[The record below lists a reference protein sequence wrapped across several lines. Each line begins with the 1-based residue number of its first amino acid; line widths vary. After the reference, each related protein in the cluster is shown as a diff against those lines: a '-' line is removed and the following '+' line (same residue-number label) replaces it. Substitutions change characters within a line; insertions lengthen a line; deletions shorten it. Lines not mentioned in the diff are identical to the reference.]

1 MNKSLGISLLTA
13 LLVAGCGSAS
23 SRSADD
29 LADAIGCDLTKAP
42 ATSNGNQAGVCR
54 LDGAL
59 VSIYTF
65 PSQDNRDA
73 LIGQVGAT
81 PGLSFVVGNTWAIMC
96 DTEQASAVA
105 DATDGDLR

>member
-1 MNKSLGISLLTA
+1 MLTA
-13 LLVAGCGSAS
+13 LLVAGCGGAGSKS
-23 SRSADD
+23 TDD

-42 ATSNGNQAGVCR
+42 AASNGNEAGVCR

-65 PSQDNRDA
+65 PSADDRDA
-73 LIGQVGAT
+73 LLGLVGVT
-81 PGLSFVVGNTWAIMC
+81 PGLSFVVGDRWAIMC

-105 DATDGDLR
+105 DATDGEIR

>member
-1 MNKSLGISLLTA
+1 MKRSLALGMLTA

-23 SRSADD
+23 SKSADD

-42 ATSNGNQAGVCR
+42 ATSNGNEAGVCR

-73 LIGQVGAT
+73 LLGQVGAT
-81 PGLSFVVGNTWAIMC
+81 PGLSFVVGDKWAIMC
-96 DTEQASAVA
+96 DTEQASTVA
-105 DATDGDLR
+105 DATDGDVR